1 MPPLRHR
8 PTGTRAAALLA
19 LSLAAASP
27 LVAQQPT
34 TPSPTP
40 SPAPSTPAPGA
51 PAPGAPAPAI
61 TPAAQPA
68 QPAPPP
74 ANPADVA
81 SIESIVA
88 AVYDVISGPAGQ
100 KRDWKRFESLF
111 HPSARLVPTGRR
123 RADDARVARA
133 ITPQQYVEGNAAAL
147 ETDGF
152 FEKEIARTVDQFG
165 PIAHVFSTYETRRAS
180 SDPTP
185 FMRGINSIQ
194 LFNDGTRWWVMSI
207 YWAQEGADN
216 PIPAKYLPR

>member
-1 MPPLRHR
+1 MPPLRPR
-8 PTGTRAAALLA
+8 PSRAAALLA
-19 LSLAAASP
+19 LSLAAAVP
-27 LVAQQPT
+27 LGAQQPT
-34 TPSPTP
+34 TPA
-40 SPAPSTPAPGA
+40 PAPRTPAPGTPAPTAA
-51 PAPGAPAPAI
+51 PA
-61 TPAAQPA
+61 A

-100 KRDWKRFESLF
+100 KRDWDRFASLF

-123 RADDARVARA
+123 PDGTLVARA
-133 ITPQQYVEGNAAAL
+133 ISPQQYAQGSGPML
-147 ETDGF
+147 ERDGF
-152 FEKEIARTVDQFG
+152 FEKEIARTVEQFG
-165 PIAHVFSTYETRRAS
+165 TIAHVFSTYETRRAT

-194 LFNDGTRWWVMSI
+194 LFNDGARWWVMSI
-207 YWAQEGADN
+207 YWAQEGADS